1 MCIMRRVPKTGVVLC
16 KVYNISAIVKQK
28 FYVRNFLKSLQ
39 LALLCG
45 KITLGG
51 CTEYAKS
58 VPVTA

>member
-1 MCIMRRVPKTGVVLC
+1 MGVVLC
-16 KVYNISAIVKQK
+16 KVYNISAIMKWK
-28 FYVRNFLKSLQ
+28 FYMQNSRKSLQ

-45 KITLGG
+45 KITVGG

>member
-1 MCIMRRVPKTGVVLC
+1 MRIMRRVPESDVLLC
-16 KVYNISAIVKQK
+16 KLYNILAIMKRK

-45 KITLGG
+45 KITVGG